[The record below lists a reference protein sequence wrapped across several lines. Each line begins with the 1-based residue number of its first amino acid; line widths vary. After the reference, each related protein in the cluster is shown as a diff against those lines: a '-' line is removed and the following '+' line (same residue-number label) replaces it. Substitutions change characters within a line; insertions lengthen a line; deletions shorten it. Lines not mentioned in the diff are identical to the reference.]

1 MQTQEYDLFSK
12 FFFNNCN
19 DIRQGNSRK
28 FFGKIERLYEN
39 LESETE
45 MLMVKPMEYLELN
58 L

>member
-1 MQTQEYDLFSK
+1 MIFSLN
-12 FFFNNCN
+12 FFLIIVMIL
-19 DIRQGNSRK
+19 DKGILES

-39 LESETE
+39 LKSETE